1 MVTVLA
7 VAANTTRAVAAG
19 PRATLSAWKPC
30 CGLQDTSKAPAVAHR
45 ATTVPPDEVSTVPLV
60 ALVPPVP
67 PVLLVPPWD
76 RDRGED
82 DGSTWLA
89 CAWLSTGAAECCWPG
104 DAAMPSPSSD
114 TTSRLP
120 AVAATAPRSHAPVAI
135 RVRVRMLPRVAD
147 ATLSAGKARLKGIG
161 ACPSAITGFCTRNG
175 GPR

>member
-1 MVTVLA
+1 
-7 VAANTTRAVAAG
+7 
-19 PRATLSAWKPC
+19 
-30 CGLQDTSKAPAVAHR
+30 VAHR

-67 PVLLVPPWD
+67 RVPLVPPVPPVPPVVPVLLVPPWD
-76 RDRGED
+76 RDREEED
-82 DGSTWLA
+82 GRTWLA
-89 CAWLSTGAAECCWPG
+89 CAWLSTGAADCCWPG

-120 AVAATAPRSHAPVAI
+120 AVAAAAPRSHAPVAI

-147 ATLSAGKARLKGIG
+147 ATLSAGKARLKEIG
-161 ACPSAITGFCTRNG
+161 ECTRAITGFCTRNG

>member
-1 MVTVLA
+1 M
-7 VAANTTRAVAAG
+7 
-19 PRATLSAWKPC
+19 
-30 CGLQDTSKAPAVAHR
+30 AHR

-60 ALVPPVP
+60 ALVPPERRGPPVP
-67 PVLLVPPWD
+67 PVVPVLLVPPWD
-76 RDRGED
+76 RDRGEE
-82 DGSTWLA
+82 DGRTWLA
-89 CAWLSTGAAECCWPG
+89 RAWLSTGAADCCWPG

-120 AVAATAPRSHAPVAI
+120 AVAAAAPRSHAPVAI

-147 ATLSAGKARLKGIG
+147 ATLSAGKARLKEIG